1 MAGRSTHRQIG
12 TGGFHG
18 EPVGLRMADHPSQI
32 RIAVAL
38 IFRPNI
44 SERLLKRAALDENVV
59 D

>member
-1 MAGRSTHRQIG
+1 
-12 TGGFHG
+12 
-18 EPVGLRMADHPSQI
+18 MADHPSQI

-44 SERLLKRAALDENVV
+44 AERLLKRAALDQNVV